1 MKKIGIVSLAL
12 GFLAVGLLPRVVSA
26 QAKEVTIDIPF
37 AFIVEDT
44 PLPVGTYKITRVSE
58 LSHRISDLKG
68 TQEVMFITQPATNPT
83 PVATFTLFFNVYG
96 DQNYLSKFF
105 HQGKTSGYLIPQTA
119 AEKELAQKVP
129 VTTKTVPEK

>member
-44 PLPVGTYKITRVSE
+44 PLPVGTYKITRVDQGN
-58 LSHRISDLKG
+58 HRITADQFLPP
-68 TQEVMFITQPATNPT
+68 PAKLPGH
-83 PVATFTLFFNVYG
+83 P
-96 DQNYLSKFF
+96 S
-105 HQGKTSGYLIPQTA
+105 
-119 AEKELAQKVP
+119 
-129 VTTKTVPEK
+129 